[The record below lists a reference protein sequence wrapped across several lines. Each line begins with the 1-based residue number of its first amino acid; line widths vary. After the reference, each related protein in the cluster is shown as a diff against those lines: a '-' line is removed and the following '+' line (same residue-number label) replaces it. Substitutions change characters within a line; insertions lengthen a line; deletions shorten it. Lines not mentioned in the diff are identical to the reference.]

1 MKISIKLRV
10 FSDRLFVSSHGGGGM
25 SGAPGADGE
34 GGGINGVRGGH
45 QRGGG
50 RWGQ

>member
-1 MKISIKLRV
+1 
-10 FSDRLFVSSHGGGGM
+10 M

-34 GGGINGVRGGH
+34 GGGINGVGGNSSV
-45 QRGGG
+45 GGG